1 MNHPNIRDL
10 FIDMISRRDGD
21 IELDTA
27 SLLIAKEE
35 YPELNVGDYLDR
47 LDSMADEIKSRLSA
61 DYSPSEVVET
71 INEYLFVK
79 QGFSGNQQS
88 YYDPKNSY
96 LSDVI
101 DRKTG
106 IPITL
111 SIIYMEIGRRLG
123 FLMHGLGMPGHFILG
138 YRFEDE
144 LKLVDPFNAGETLTI
159 QQCQERVRS
168 MTNGAPFRS
177 EFLRPMENRQIIWR
191 MLNNLKGIYVRAA
204 EFKKAVSIVDRMM
217 LITPKSPV
225 LVRDRGVI
233 KYRMEA
239 LTGAID
245 DLEQYL
251 KLSPNAW
258 DAAEVKQLI
267 GAIWEQRMGLDSS
280 SAS

>member
-1 MNHPNIRDL
+1 MEHPNIRDL
-10 FIDMISRRDGD
+10 FTDMLSRRDGD

-61 DYSPSEVVET
+61 DYNPTEVVET
-71 INEYLFVK
+71 INEYLFIN

-96 LSDVI
+96 LSDVL

-123 FLMHGLGMPGHFILG
+123 FKLQGLGMPGHFILG
-138 YRFEDE
+138 YRLEDE
-144 LKLVDPFNAGETLTI
+144 LKLLDPYNAGAPVTVE
-159 QQCQERVRS
+159 QCQERVKT
-168 MTNGAPFRS
+168 MTNGGPFRS
-177 EFLRPMENRQIIWR
+177 EFLRPMEKRQIIWR
-191 MLNNLKGIYVRAA
+191 MLNNLKGIYVRASD
-204 EFKKAVSIVDRMM
+204 FKKAVSIVDRMM

-225 LVRDRGVI
+225 LMRDRGVM
-233 KYRMEA
+233 KYRMET
-239 LTGAID
+239 LTGATE
-245 DLEQYL
+245 DLEHYL

-258 DAAEVKQLI
+258 DTTEVKQLI
-267 GAIWEQRMGLDSS
+267 SVIWERRMGLDSR
-280 SAS
+280 AS

>member
-1 MNHPNIRDL
+1 MDNPNIRDL
-10 FIDMISRRDGD
+10 FTDMLSRSDSD

-47 LDSMADEIKSRLSA
+47 LNSMSEEIKSRLSA
-61 DYSPSEVVET
+61 DYSPSEA
-71 INEYLFVK
+71 IQSMNDYLFAK
-79 QGFSGNQQS
+79 QGFSGNQEN

-96 LSDVI
+96 LSDVL

-123 FLMHGLGMPGHFILG
+123 LQLHGLGMPGHLIIG

-144 LKLVDPFNAGETLTI
+144 LKLLDPFNAGASLTM
-159 QQCQERVRS
+159 QQCQERVKA
-168 MTNGAPFRS
+168 MTNGGPFRS

-191 MLNNLKGIYVRAA
+191 MLNNLKGIYVRASD
-204 EFKKAVSIVDRMM
+204 FKKAVSIIDRMM
-217 LITPKSPV
+217 LITPKSAT
-225 LVRDRGVI
+225 LMRDRGVI

-239 LTGAID
+239 LTGAVD

-251 KLSPNAW
+251 KISPNAW

-267 GAIWEQRMGLDSS
+267 GAIWEQRIGLNAD
-280 SAS
+280 A

>member
-1 MNHPNIRDL
+1 MDHPNTRDL
-10 FIDMISRRDGD
+10 FIDMLSRRDGD

-35 YPELNVGDYLDR
+35 YPKLSVGDYLDK

-61 DYSPSEVVET
+61 DYSPSAVVGT
-71 INEYLFVK
+71 INEYLFIR
-79 QGFSGNQQS
+79 QGFSGNQES

-96 LSDVI
+96 LSDVL

-123 FLMHGLGMPGHFILG
+123 FQLHGLGMPGHFILG

-144 LKLVDPFNAGETLTI
+144 LKLLDPFNSGECLTI
-159 QQCQERVRS
+159 QQCQERVKS

-177 EFLRPMENRQIIWR
+177 EFLHPMENRQIIWR
-191 MLNNLKGIYVRAA
+191 MLNNLKGIYVRASD
-204 EFKKAVSIVDRMM
+204 FTKAVSIIDRMM

-225 LVRDRGVI
+225 LMRDRGVI

-239 LTGAID
+239 LTDAVD
-245 DLEQYL
+245 DLELYL

-258 DAAEVKQLI
+258 DATEVKQLI
-267 GAIWEQRMGLDSS
+267 GAIWEQRITLTDS
-280 SAS
+280 

>member
-1 MNHPNIRDL
+1 MDRPNIRDL
-10 FIDMISRRDGD
+10 FIDMLSRGDSD

-47 LDSMADEIKSRLSA
+47 LNSMSEEIKSRLSA
-61 DYSPSEVVET
+61 DYSPSEAIET
-71 INEYLFVK
+71 MNDYLFIK
-79 QGFSGNQQS
+79 QGFSGNQEN

-96 LSDVI
+96 LSDVL

-123 FLMHGLGMPGHFILG
+123 LQLHGLGMPGHLIIG

-144 LKLVDPFNAGETLTI
+144 LKLLDPFNAGASLTM
-159 QQCQERVRS
+159 QQCQERVKA
-168 MTNGAPFRS
+168 MTNGGPFRS

-191 MLNNLKGIYVRAA
+191 MLNNLKGIYVRASD
-204 EFKKAVSIVDRMM
+204 FKKAVSIIDRMM
-217 LITPKSPV
+217 LITPKSPT
-225 LVRDRGVI
+225 LMRDRGVI
-233 KYRMEA
+233 KYRMES
-239 LTGAID
+239 LTGAVD

-251 KLSPNAW
+251 KISPNAW

-267 GAIWEQRMGLDSS
+267 GAIWEQRIGYKTDN
-280 SAS
+280 

>member
-1 MNHPNIRDL
+1 MDHPNTRDL
-10 FIDMISRRDGD
+10 FIDMLSRRDGD

-35 YPELNVGDYLDR
+35 YPKLSVGDYLDK
-47 LDSMADEIKSRLSA
+47 LDSMADEIKPRLSA
-61 DYSPSEVVET
+61 DYSPSAVVGT
-71 INEYLFVK
+71 INEYLFIR
-79 QGFSGNQQS
+79 QGFSGNQES

-96 LSDVI
+96 LSDVL

-123 FLMHGLGMPGHFILG
+123 FQLHGLGMPGHFILG

-144 LKLVDPFNAGETLTI
+144 LKLLDPFNSGESLTI
-159 QQCQERVRS
+159 QQCQERVKS

-177 EFLRPMENRQIIWR
+177 EFLHPMENRQIIWR
-191 MLNNLKGIYVRAA
+191 MLNNLKGIYVRASD
-204 EFKKAVSIVDRMM
+204 FTKAVSIIDRMM

-225 LVRDRGVI
+225 LMRDRGVI

-239 LTGAID
+239 LTDAVD
-245 DLEQYL
+245 DLELYL

-258 DAAEVKQLI
+258 DATEVKQLI
-267 GAIWEQRMGLDSS
+267 GAIWEQRITLTDS
-280 SAS
+280 